1 MADRN
6 AQTGNLISWLYAGL
20 MLTFDASSVN
30 ESNCKV
36 LLSGGIECIV
46 PAPGFGTK
54 VRGSH
59 TMKMVRCTLI
69 FLAFSLGMLIAQNGV
84 QRTIVQRG
92 DISVPGREAVAL
104 RIEIAPGGST
114 GRHTHSGDETDYV
127 LEGQLEVTIDGHE
140 PKIVKA
146 GEAIVIPAGAVHN
159 AQNKGSEPLKA
170 VGVYIVEK
178 GKPMTT
184 PAS

>member
-1 MADRN
+1 MK
-6 AQTGNLISWLYAGL
+6 T
-20 MLTFDASSVN
+20 
-30 ESNCKV
+30 
-36 LLSGGIECIV
+36 
-46 PAPGFGTK
+46 
-54 VRGSH
+54 VR
-59 TMKMVRCTLI
+59 RTLI

-92 DISVPGREAVAL
+92 DISVPGREAVVV

-114 GRHTHSGDETDYV
+114 GRHTHSGDESDYV
-127 LEGQLEVTIDGHE
+127 LEGQLEVTIDGQE

-170 VGVYIVEK
+170 VGVYIVE
-178 GKPMTT
+178 GQADDDGQLAEVDRCSIRGIFARYEPLGCVRGAI
-184 PAS
+184 PI

>member
-1 MADRN
+1 
-6 AQTGNLISWLYAGL
+6 
-20 MLTFDASSVN
+20 
-30 ESNCKV
+30 
-36 LLSGGIECIV
+36 
-46 PAPGFGTK
+46 
-54 VRGSH
+54 
-59 TMKMVRCTLI
+59 
-69 FLAFSLGMLIAQNGV
+69 
-84 QRTIVQRG
+84 
-92 DISVPGREAVAL
+92 
-104 RIEIAPGGST
+104 
-114 GRHTHSGDETDYV
+114 